1 MDNMQFKDTPW
12 GRRQAR
18 EYAER
23 VAARPPV
30 KEAPVA
36 ETEAAP
42 KKKAAKKKTVKKKW
56 GFK

>member
-1 MDNMQFKDTPW
+1 MQFKDTPW